1 MRDMAT
7 TNHKKGGRGGGN
19 RRSKA
24 MSEGVIA
31 KAGVRSRKKTKA
43 DPCAE
48 IVARCKRGD
57 AAAFRELFDKH
68 VAGVH
73 RHLSLLIG
81 PKEDVDDLVQLV
93 FLNVFQSIG
102 RFRGKSAFST
112 WLFRITINVAR
123 QEIRVRGRHRRLN
136 TAINEATKVSGASV
150 KQTPENRLSTWQQI
164 YEVLDRLSPKK
175 RETFILYMYEGY
187 SLEEIANLLGSSVS
201 TIGSRLQ
208 AGRKEILQILA
219 NEKKR

>member
-1 MRDMAT
+1 
-7 TNHKKGGRGGGN
+7 
-19 RRSKA
+19 
-24 MSEGVIA
+24 MSEGVLA
-31 KAGVRSRKKTKA
+31 KIGIGVRKKAKA
-43 DPCAE
+43 DPCGDM
-48 IVARCKRGD
+48 VARCQKGD

-68 VAGVH
+68 LAGVH

-81 PKEDVDDLVQLV
+81 PNEDVDDLVQLV

-102 RFRGKSAFST
+102 RFQGKSAFST

-136 TAINEATKVSGASV
+136 TAIVDVGRVAGGSV
-150 KQTPENRLSTWQQI
+150 RQTPENKLSTWQQV
-164 YEVLDRLSPKK
+164 YDVLDRLSPKK

-219 NEKKR
+219 SEKRR